1 MPADASST
9 RHAPTQAEARQWSA
23 LAVATTGLAHLEAT
37 PPVPCQDAA
46 GTRTTARPV
55 LVVAD
60 GAGSSSASD
69 IGARAVVSAMLR
81 LIETLEPQLAWL
93 LDGPQEHS
101 REPLK
106 QFAELLVSHAQGTL
120 IDRAAELSRPVRDLR
135 CTLLLAVLGRE
146 RLLWL
151 KVGDGEL
158 VLERA
163 IPESPSSSEL
173 AEGETPTLVPQLA
186 TLGERG
192 KGEFA
197 NQTQFVDERLEVG
210 QIQCGSET
218 TEALTGIALMSDGA
232 AEKLVSYDGTQVS
245 GQLSHWLN
253 DLRQERLR
261 QRDLVRCFYSE
272 SFCRGTSGD
281 DRSIA
286 LATCRLGEHCS
297 V

>member
-1 MPADASST
+1 MPVDASST
-9 RHAPTQAEARQWSA
+9 HHDPTLPDAKSWSC
-23 LAVATTGLAHLEAT
+23 LSVATAGLAHLEAT

-46 GTRTTARPV
+46 GATTRWRPI

-60 GAGSSSASD
+60 GAGSSAASD

-81 LIETLEPQLAWL
+81 LADTLEPQLAWL
-93 LDGPQEHS
+93 LDGSQEHS
-101 REPLK
+101 QETLK
-106 QFAELLVSHAQGTL
+106 QFAELLVSHARGTL
-120 IDRAAELSRPVRDLR
+120 IDRAAELCRPVRDLR

-163 IPESPSSSEL
+163 VPEATSNSEL
-173 AEGETPTLVPQLA
+173 GEGGTPALAPQLT

-197 NQTQFVDERLEVG
+197 NQTQFVDERLEIEQAQYG
-210 QIQCGSET
+210 CAATQ
-218 TEALTGIALMSDGA
+218 ALTGIALMSDGA
-232 AEKLVSYDGTQVS
+232 AEKLVSFDGSQVS
-245 GQLSHWLN
+245 GQLSHWFD
-253 DLRQERLR
+253 DLRQARLR

-286 LATCRLGEHCS
+286 LASRG
-297 V
+297 VVG